1 MDASTV
7 QVASVREGGL
17 RRGAD
22 PELEHRGRVD
32 SWGRGSVHWAS
43 EAVLLTASL

>member
-22 PELEHRGRVD
+22 PELEHQGRVD
-32 SWGRGSVHWAS
+32 PGEEGQCIGPQKQCS
-43 EAVLLTASL
+43 